1 MAPVLDEL
9 AHDYAD
15 RVKIAEIN
23 VDRNPGTASQHGV
36 RGVPA
41 LFFYKNGKLVD
52 QVPGAIPKADIE
64 RRLRSI
70 L

>member
-1 MAPVLDEL
+1 MTPVLDEL
-9 AHDYAD
+9 ASEYAG

-23 VDRNPGTASQHGV
+23 VDRNHATASQNNI

-41 LFFYKNGKLVD
+41 LFFYKNGRLAD
-52 QVPGAIPKADIE
+52 QVSGALPKAEIE
-64 RRLRSI
+64 KRLRSI